1 MNALRLL
8 MPALAVGVLVLV
20 ARAEEAPQGAQPPA
34 TPSPSA
40 AGATQKIGTYSEAH
54 VDGPYIA
61 MTFDD
66 GPSAENTPRL
76 LDILKQRNIKATFFL
91 LGENVVQN
99 PEIVKR
105 MLAEGHEIGNHSWD
119 HPQLSKLSD
128 DRVTSELTRTSDAI
142 REACGYTPKVM
153 RPPYGAIT
161 KRQRDWIAEKLGLSI
176 ILWSVDP
183 LDWKRPGP
191 LVVSRRILA
200 GAEPG
205 AIILSHDIHKP
216 TVDAMP
222 ATFDALL
229 AKGFK
234 FVTVSELIA
243 MNKPAPPKPEAQTSN
258 TKKTS
263 DEKPMPARN
272 TKVDAAT
279 GKPDA
284 MTRGAAPGNTSQ
296 SAAPAGAQ

>member
-1 MNALRLL
+1 MNALRL
-8 MPALAVGVLVLV
+8 AILVLAIGFLGAT
-20 ARAEEAPQGAQPPA
+20 ARAEEASQAAQ
-34 TPSPSA
+34 PSPSA
-40 AGATQKIGTYSEAH
+40 AAQQKPGTYSEAH

-91 LGENVVQN
+91 IGENVVQN

-105 MLAEGHEIGNHSWD
+105 ILAEGHEIGNHSWD
-119 HPQLSKLSD
+119 HPQLSKLPD

-142 REACGYTPKVM
+142 REACGYAPKIM

-161 KRQRDWIAEKLGLSI
+161 KRQREWIGDKFGLSTV
-176 ILWSVDP
+176 LWSVDP

-191 LVVSRRILA
+191 AVVSKRILA
-200 GAEPG
+200 GAGPG
-205 AIILSHDIHKP
+205 AIILSHDIHKQ

-243 MNKPAPPKPEAQTSN
+243 MNKPAPVQPEKTKASSTPKTL
-258 TKKTS
+258 
-263 DEKPMPARN
+263 DGKPLPARN
-272 TKVDAAT
+272 TKLDPAT
-279 GKPDA
+279 GKPQA
-284 MTRGAAPGNTSQ
+284 LTR
-296 SAAPAGAQ
+296 SAAKDNGDQGTAPANGQ

>member
-1 MNALRLL
+1 MNVLSLL
-8 MPALAVGVLVLV
+8 VPALAMGFLIPIV
-20 ARAEEAPQGAQPPA
+20 RAEEPPQGAQPSASPA
-34 TPSPSA
+34 PSPA
-40 AGATQKIGTYSEAH
+40 AAPKAGTYSDAH

-91 LGENVVQN
+91 IGENVVQN

-105 MLAEGHEIGNHSWD
+105 MLAEGHEIGNHTWD

-128 DRVTSELTRTSDAI
+128 DRVTSEITRTSDAI
-142 REACGYTPKVM
+142 REACGYTPKII

-161 KRQRDWIAEKLGLSI
+161 KRQRDWIGEKFGLST

-183 LDWKRPGP
+183 LDWKRPGSS
-191 LVVSRRILA
+191 VVSRRILA

-243 MNKPAPPKPEAQTSN
+243 MNKPAPPKPEKAQTSGTSKTSGGKQQPAGN
-258 TKKTS
+258 TKIGPAT
-263 DEKPMPARN
+263 DKPE
-272 TKVDAAT
+272 
-279 GKPDA
+279 A
-284 MTRGAAPGNTSQ
+284 MAPGSAPGNAGQ
-296 SAAPAGAQ
+296 SVAPANGQ